1 MVLKIGFQLSNI
13 CLNVLYSIDF
23 WMKYDTD
30 FSTAR
35 RKKKKKLAKFAG
47 LEKTSWTSNLQK
59 LIFV

>member
-35 RKKKKKLAKFAG
+35 RKKKKLAKFAG
-47 LEKTSWTSNLQK
+47 LEKTSSTPNLQK